1 MRAPSHKS
9 LMAIPGM
16 TKEKAAKVRA
26 IIKADR
32 ETLMGLAEHYPRT
45 STWLRKCHNQ
55 PSPANIRLK
64 LLNEVLETFGVEAIF
79 NGESLVATYL
89 NQGDPYT
96 PTLILYASGTWRVA
110 CWGDITERVRP

>member
-1 MRAPSHKS
+1 MRAPHPKS

-16 TKEKAAKVRA
+16 TQEKASKVRA
-26 IIKADR
+26 AIKAD
-32 ETLMGLAEHYPRT
+32 EDTLLALAEDYPKTRE
-45 STWLRKCHNQ
+45 WLRKCHNQ

-89 NQGDPYT
+89 NQGDSYT

-110 CWGDITERVRP
+110 CWGDIAERVRP